1 MGLSITDRRA
11 YEAHAAPESLGGRQN
26 TSSKEAIYCRTA
38 RRWNHAY
45 AVVDRVERVLIT
57 TSWRSCERMSA
68 GWARIL
74 DRDCAPRRW
83 WWPAAAEVPLN
94 PSDLQR
100 QHAQCS
106 ETTNRLLFTLLGFC
120 FFCLLT
126 LGGSDAALLG
136 SSGQVAVPVV
146 NLSLSNVAFLKV
158 GPFVLIAL
166 LLYVHILRERLL
178 RYDALDDDQRLPHIF
193 NMRDPVSRLLSWFLF
208 YWMVPMLLALFA
220 WKAGPLPEAPLIG
233 SVAIIVTMLLIWLQM
248 RRCPEAWRR
257 CNIALGVA
265 LIALLALVPF
275 IATGQIGRNRQLNL
289 FEAVLEKRDL
299 SGFHLRA
306 ANLSRANLKGAFLS
320 QANLRAATLKG
331 ANLTG
336 AILSGAVLSQA
347 DLSYAEGLHE
357 ADLRDMDFEAAN
369 LTDTDLRKADLSGAI
384 LYRTSL
390 DRTKLQ
396 GTNLEGA
403 VGLTRE
409 QIDSAITDATTR
421 LPSSLLRLSEKR

>member
-1 MGLSITDRRA
+1 MGLSLMDRRA
-11 YEAHAAPESLGGRQN
+11 SAANAAPKSLAGQS
-26 TSSKEAIYCRTA
+26 TSTKDAMSRCTA
-38 RRWNHAY
+38 PGWNHAS
-45 AVVDRVERVLIT
+45 AVVDRFEQALLT
-57 TSWRSCERMSA
+57 TSWRSCARISM

-83 WWPAAAEVPLN
+83 WWPVPAEVPLP

-136 SSGQVAVPVV
+136 ASGQVAVPVV
-146 NLSLSNVAFLKV
+146 NISLSNVAFLKV
-158 GPFVLIAL
+158 GPLILMAL
-166 LLYVHILRERLL
+166 LLYLHILQERLL
-178 RYDALDDDQRLPHIF
+178 RYDALEADQRLPHIF
-193 NMRDPVSRLLSWFLF
+193 NMRDPVSRLLTWFLF

-233 SVAIIVTMLLIWLQM
+233 SMAIMATMLLIWLQM

-257 CNIALGVA
+257 CNISLGVA

-275 IATGQIGRNRQLNL
+275 IATGQVGRNRQLNL

-299 SGFHLRA
+299 SGYHLHA

-320 QANLRAATLKG
+320 KADLRKASLKG
-331 ANLTG
+331 ANLSG
-336 AILSGAVLSQA
+336 AILRGASLSRA

-357 ADLRDMDFEAAN
+357 ADLRDVNFAAAN

-384 LYRTSL
+384 LHGASL
-390 DRTKLQ
+390 DGTKLQ
-396 GTNLEGA
+396 GTNLEEA
-403 VGLTRE
+403 LGLTRE
-409 QIDSAITDATTR
+409 QIESAMTDATTR
-421 LPSSLLRLSEKR
+421 LPSYLLMLSERR